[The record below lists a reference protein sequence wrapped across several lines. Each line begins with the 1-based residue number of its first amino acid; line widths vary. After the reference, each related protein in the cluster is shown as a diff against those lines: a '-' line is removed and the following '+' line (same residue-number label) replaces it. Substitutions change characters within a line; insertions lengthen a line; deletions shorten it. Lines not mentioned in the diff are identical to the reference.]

1 MINTRI
7 NAQPTTYQSVPETGS
22 TTGVAGLLF
31 AFTSFQNIKNNAIHA
46 FKSRSLEGRILA
58 VHDLIKE
65 PLKLVIGA
73 LSAISLLSTAAKFL
87 ALSISVVITP
97 ILLASCALIFAI
109 ASTVYLSM
117 ELVRSIVILKKSIQF
132 INREQV
138 GTVLDK
144 IQLLDDLVGLSV
156 KDVKLKLEQHA
167 SDLKKHLGEDEFKAL
182 AETCTKSVDEVGAA
196 LKKARA
202 LLAFIKLDRLR
213 NKYLPPSAEV
223 RKVDYFARRIGGVA
237 ASAFADKVEAISE
250 YTLDILK
257 GMKNDNQI
265 DAFIENGKGLL
276 SMVDRQARKVLKVH
290 ALSVAVI
297 LLSGLGLAVST
308 KLITFSVGI
317 FSVVISVAAT
327 VFGMIRSFS
336 NDGYIDNAGKGF
348 SLRLSIPSS
357 LAPTEGKR
365 VWSIWKTTDSN
376 NPHLSRLAK
385 CLYVFG
391 SIASVGILPLF
402 DGAVLN
408 AQWIAKVRGSG
419 GDFHSNGA
427 YCDVK
432 IPALVGSPT
441 EIAPS
446 DVVLAD

>member
-1 MINTRI
+1 MEITPTNT
-7 NAQPTTYQSVPETGS
+7 PTIYQSVPDTGS

-31 AFTSFQNIKNNAIHA
+31 VFTSFQIIKNNTIHA
-46 FKSRSLEGRILA
+46 FKSKSLEGRVLA
-58 VHDLIKE
+58 VHELIKE
-65 PLKLVIGA
+65 PLKLLIGA

-97 ILLASCALIFAI
+97 MLLASCALIFAI

-117 ELVRSIVILKKSIQF
+117 ELIRSIVILKKSIQF
-132 INREQV
+132 INREQI

-144 IQLLDDLVGLSV
+144 IQLLDNLVGLSV
-156 KDVKLKLEQHA
+156 KDVQLKLKQHA
-167 SDLKKHLGEDEFKAL
+167 SDLKKHLGEEEFKTL
-182 AETCTKSVDEVGAA
+182 ADTCTKSSDEIAVA

-202 LLAFIKLDRLR
+202 LLAFIKLDNLR
-213 NKYLPPSAEV
+213 NKYLPPAAEV
-223 RKVDYFARRIGGVA
+223 RKVDYFSRRIGGVA
-237 ASAFADKVEAISE
+237 AKAFSEKVEAISE
-250 YTLDILK
+250 YSLDTLK
-257 GMKNDNQI
+257 GMQDDNQI

-308 KLITFSVGI
+308 KLITFSIAI
-317 FSVVISVAAT
+317 FSAVISVAAT
-327 VFGMIRSFS
+327 VFGLIRSFS
-336 NDGYIDNAGKGF
+336 NDAYIDNAGDGF

-357 LAPTEGKR
+357 LSPAEGKR

-391 SIASVGILPLF
+391 SVASFGILPLF

-408 AQWIAKVRGSG
+408 AQWIKKARGNG

-427 YCDVK
+427 YASVK
-432 IPALVGSPT
+432 IPSLLSPPT
-441 EIAPS
+441 EVTPS
-446 DVVLAD
+446 DVVITT